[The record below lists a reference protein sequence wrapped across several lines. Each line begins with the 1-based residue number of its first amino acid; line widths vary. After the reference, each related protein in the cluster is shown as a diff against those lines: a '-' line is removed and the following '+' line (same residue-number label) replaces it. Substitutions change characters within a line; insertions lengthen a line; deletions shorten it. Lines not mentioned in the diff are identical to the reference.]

1 MQLLK
6 QLAFFASFLF
16 LFQQVTAQQDPTK
29 RVILVGIGGISAEA
43 FQYANTPSINTLISK
58 GAISLKTRG
67 VMPTLSA
74 PNWASVLSGAG
85 PEQHGV
91 TSNNWS
97 LSNPGFEPTGKD
109 ADGYFPSIFTLI
121 RKQKRGA
128 ASAMFYDWDWLGTYV
143 NKKLLSKEQYI
154 QGQVMI
160 TSVALNYIRNDKP
173 LFTFLYYG
181 LADKTGQSKG
191 FTSKEYYQAI
201 SEIDTEIGKLVAGL
215 QEMKMSQNTT
225 LIITS
230 DCGGSGY
237 SHGGESTTELE
248 VPWIISGQGV
258 KQNVLLDAPNDN
270 INTSP
275 TIARI
280 LGLKT
285 PEEWIGKPVY
295 EAFISKSSSPKPG
308 RYVPKPWCTL
318 AEGSFSGPQQIEL
331 STNGQG
337 AKIYYTLDGSTPGV
351 SSKKYTSPFTI
362 SKNCALNAVAISGG
376 YSSQTLSRIY
386 TFVRGLKKATL
397 TSQPNPK
404 YPGTGISGLFDGL
417 IGSSNPGNNQWMG
430 FQGNDFE
437 VTIDLGEVK
446 QVKTL
451 ALDVLQL
458 HSACISLPQSI
469 EFYSSNDS
477 INYKLLTIYY
487 PAETEIALPDG
498 AVMLSRDFDNLRTQ
512 FIRIKVTNTRT
523 CSQALPGEA
532 KKTWFLLSEV
542 EID

>member
-6 QLAFFASFLF
+6 QLAIFTSFLF

-29 RVILVGIGGISAEA
+29 RVILVGIGGVSAEA

-97 LSNPGFEPTGKD
+97 LANPGFEPTGKD

-121 RKQKRGA
+121 RKQKPGA
-128 ASAMFYDWDWLGTYV
+128 TSAMFYDWEWLGTYV
-143 NKKLLSKEQYI
+143 NKKMLSKEQYI
-154 QGQVMI
+154 QGHVMI
-160 TSVALNYIRNDKP
+160 TSVALNFIRNEKP
-173 LFTFLYYG
+173 VFTFLFYG
-181 LADKTGQSKG
+181 LPDKTGQSKG
-191 FTSKEYYQAI
+191 FNSKEYYKSI
-201 SEIDTEIGKLVAGL
+201 SEIDFEIGKIVAGL
-215 QEMKMSQNTT
+215 QEMKMDQNTT
-225 LIITS
+225 IIITS
-230 DCGGSGY
+230 GCGGSGFG
-237 SHGGESTTELE
+237 HGGESMTELE
-248 VPWIISGQGV
+248 VPWIISGPGIRH
-258 KQNVLLDAPNDN
+258 NVLLGMPNDN
-270 INTSP
+270 INNAP
-275 TIARI
+275 TIASI

-285 PEEWIGKPVY
+285 PAEWIGKPVS
-295 EAFISKSSSPKPG
+295 EAFESKSASPKPG
-308 RYVPKPWCTL
+308 RYVPKPWCSL
-318 AEGSFSGPQQIEL
+318 AEGAFPGPQQIEL

-337 AKIYYTLDGSTPGV
+337 AKIYFTLDGSTPGI
-351 SSKKYTSPFTI
+351 SSLKYTSPFTI
-362 SKNCALNAVAISGG
+362 TRNCALNAVAISGG

-386 TFVRGLKKATL
+386 TFVRGLKKASL
-397 TSQPNPK
+397 TTQPNPK
-404 YPGTGISGLFDGL
+404 YPGMGVSGLFDGL
-417 IGSSNPGNNQWMG
+417 IGSSNPGNKQWMG
-430 FQGNDFE
+430 FEGNYFE

-451 ALDVLQL
+451 AIDVLQL
-458 HSACISLPQSI
+458 PSACISLPTSI
-469 EFYSSNDS
+469 EFYSSDDS

-487 PAETEIALPDG
+487 PAETDIALPNG
-498 AVMLSRDFDNLRTQ
+498 PVMLSRDFDNLRTQ
-512 FIRIKVTNTRT
+512 FIRIKATNTRN
-523 CSQALPGEA
+523 CPQAQPGEA